1 MLLKNHLVEVFKKAS
16 SENNFLVKENIV
28 LKWVHRFGI
37 DSLND
42 LLIHSQAQEENHEEE
57 NQEQITLIEENH
69 EEENQEQITLIEEN
83 HEEENQEQITLIE
96 ENHEE
101 ENQEQITL
109 IEENH
114 EEENQE
120 QITLIEENHEEENQE
135 QITLIEENH
144 EEENQEQITLIEENH
159 EEENQE
165 QIRLESFKTSENLEE
180 TNCELNYLKIS
191 NNNQVFNTKQDSNQI
206 NQYIKTP
213 KLPLPNIKNLRKWI
227 NKDKKA
233 S

>member
-16 SENNFLVKENIV
+16 SENNFLLKENVV

-42 LLIHSQAQEENHEEE
+42 LLIHSPLQKE
-57 NQEQITLIEENH
+57 NQH
-69 EEENQEQITLIEEN
+69 
-83 HEEENQEQITLIE
+83 
-96 ENHEE
+96 
-101 ENQEQITL
+101 
-109 IEENH
+109 
-114 EEENQE
+114 
-120 QITLIEENHEEENQE
+120 
-135 QITLIEENH
+135 
-144 EEENQEQITLIEENH
+144 
-159 EEENQE
+159 EENQE
-165 QIRLESFKTSENLEE
+165 QIRLGSFKTLENLEE
-180 TNCELNYLKIS
+180 TNCESNYLKIS
-191 NNNQVFNTKQDSNQI
+191 NNNKVFNTNQDPNQI